1 MTKVKET
8 NQLQT
13 AMKQIVS
20 EKRRCAEIQ
29 MLLDTGLTVDRKDI
43 KWLLDQVHKAI
54 QDKQHEIF

>member
-8 NQLQT
+8 LQLKAGLRQIE
-13 AMKQIVS
+13 AEKQ
-20 EKRRCAEIQ
+20 RCAEIK

-43 KWLLDQVHKAI
+43 GWLLDQVHAAI